1 MNAAPKT
8 LSRRIREERA
18 TAIDSSLRLLDYAA
32 LAQVLCV
39 SGPESARKLV
49 EATPELLRLKRK
61 IGRRARFLEA
71 DVRGY
76 LESLREK
83 GERDGPS

>member
-8 LSRRIREERA
+8 FPKRIREERA
-18 TAIDSSLRLLDYAA
+18 TVIDPSMRLLDYTA

-39 SGPESARKLV
+39 SSPESARKLV
-49 EATPELLRLKRK
+49 ESTPELLRLKRK

-76 LESLREK
+76 LESLRGK
-83 GERDGPS
+83 GETDA

>member
-1 MNAAPKT
+1 MSAAPKM
-8 LSRRIREERA
+8 LSRRNREELA
-18 TAIDSSLRLLDYAA
+18 TTIDSSLRLLDYSA

-49 EATPELLRLKRK
+49 ESTPELLRLKRK

-76 LESLREK
+76 LEGLREK
-83 GERDGPS
+83 GERDAP